1 MTPTT
6 VLPLAL
12 LTLTSLAGAAST
24 VTLKTAALPFTVAVP
39 SGWVGLD
46 FKDGIAGVSIASAP
60 KQPAALMRFNFIPKK
75 NGPVVLVNEFAAFEG
90 SVRGGGG
97 TLVRTAERPAN
108 YGGVAGLQRDYTL
121 TQKLDNRAVALKM
134 RVWFGNGA
142 RNFYSFQLT
151 DRAENYAR
159 TLPLFQAALN
169 SVRF

>member
-1 MTPTT
+1 MTRRL
-6 VLPLAL
+6 LPLTL
-12 LTLTSLAGAAST
+12 LTLTTLAGAAGT
-24 VTLKTAALPFTVAVP
+24 VTLKSAAMPYTVAVP
-39 SGWVGLD
+39 AGWIGLNL
-46 FKDGIAGVSIASAP
+46 KDGLAGVNVASAP

-90 SVRGGGG
+90 SVRQAGG
-97 TLVRTAERPAN
+97 TLVRTAERAVG

-121 TQKLDNRAVALKM
+121 TQKLNNTPVALKM

-159 TLPLFQAALN
+159 TLPLFQASLD